1 MDDIFN
7 NLAIK
12 WNETLLG
19 DAYMAR
25 WKRTGAG
32 WGRGSGEEVVESW
45 ILSLSVLSS
54 SINRQINIARVGIRQ
69 SREMGSA
76 VKIAWFR
83 KSDTISQNYDR
94 NIRMR
99 ERAREIVCRC
109 FRIVTNQTWNC
120 HSKRKNNGRFIYV
133 YLLYFWNKKIAII
146 KILQLSHTHNIPK

>member
-12 WNETLLG
+12 WDETLLG

-25 WKRTGAG
+25 WKRAAA
-32 WGRGSGEEVVESW
+32 GRGEGEVVESW
-45 ILSLSVLSS
+45 ISSLSVLSS

-69 SREMGSA
+69 SREIGSA

-99 ERAREIVCRC
+99 ERAR
-109 FRIVTNQTWNC
+109 
-120 HSKRKNNGRFIYV
+120 
-133 YLLYFWNKKIAII
+133 
-146 KILQLSHTHNIPK
+146 